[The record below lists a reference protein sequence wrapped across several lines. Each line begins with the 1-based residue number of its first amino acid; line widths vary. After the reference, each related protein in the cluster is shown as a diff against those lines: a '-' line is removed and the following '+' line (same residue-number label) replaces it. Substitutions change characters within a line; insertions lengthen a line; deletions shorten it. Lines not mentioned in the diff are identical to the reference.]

1 MRDGAPI
8 PTWPCLLKSSAKTKL
23 SEILTTQN
31 TIAQVPNQS
40 TTKFSLTKCSQV
52 KKPTINHWKNT
63 FLCALKYQPTTKI
76 SWTHEEL
83 IELYPQE
90 PTVQS
95 RGAWSRYLTLRWRPE
110 AVYNKAKLLWCPR
123 STKTSPMNFTICQGR
138 EKSSNNSPQEKSFPA
153 SSIIKAITL
162 LRSQCQNFLSN
173 TRLPSLLIRC
183 RGMLRHL
190 TRRIGTSLSIVKSVV
205 TALPASNKCI
215 FTSDDF
221 V

>member
-8 PTWPCLLKSSAKTKL
+8 LTWPCLLKSSAKTKL

-31 TIAQVPNQS
+31 TTERVPNQS

-63 FLCALKYQPTTKI
+63 FLCAHKYQPTTKI

-83 IELYPQE
+83 IESCPQGQ
-90 PTVQS
+90 TVLF
-95 RGAWSRYLTLRWRPE
+95 RGVWSRYLTQRWRQE
-110 AVYNKAKLLWCPR
+110 AVHNKAKLLWCPR
-123 STKTSPMNFTICQGR
+123 STKTSLMNFTICQGR
-138 EKSSNNSPQEKSFPA
+138 EKSSNSSLQEKSFLA
-153 SSIIKAITL
+153 SSIIKAIAL

-173 TRLPSLLIRC
+173 IRRPSLLIRC

-190 TRRIGTSLSIVKSVV
+190 TRHTLISSSIVKSEVM
-205 TALPASNKCI
+205 ALPASDKWVL
-215 FTSDDF
+215 TSDF